1 MLSPK
6 KSHTSWDDDP
16 TLYSE
21 VKPPAAKLHDS
32 HVNDCNQCH
41 KWCWCQ
47 GGQVFPWKKRFVE
60 PPSLATVCR
69 PGLRPFWKLI
79 VRHNKYSKQCKVQ
92 KPRDQPVALAHYPYQ
107 TVPAAEM
114 PINQPMNDDWWQE
127 SSFFLGPLIVWL
139 PRRNMHSGNS
149 GKIASM
155 AMQ

>member
-47 GGQVFPWKKRFVE
+47 GGQVFPWTKRFVE

-79 VRHNKYSKQCKVQ
+79 VRHNKYSRQCTVQ

-114 PINQPMNDDWWQE
+114 PINQPITMID
-127 SSFFLGPLIVWL
+127 
-139 PRRNMHSGNS
+139 RRNLPSFWGS
-149 GKIASM
+149 LSLDFQGATCTVAIVER
-155 AMQ
+155 